1 MEEFLDF
8 KLCYVDDDS
17 EYTGGNLTL
26 YFTELND
33 VTEQWGDDWD
43 DAPYEHNAGTPYE
56 HDYNQPEQGVKDGR
70 GIYPRIKIYKIMI
83 TGGHNIMT
91 PRSKQLNSP
100 YTVQDINKGI
110 VPWLTIMDKK
120 DKAIYV
126 KAGTTLRDTLKALSK
141 SQDYIGL
148 YFGATDAEY
157 KKYLNREWR
166 D

>member
-8 KLCYVDDDS
+8 KLCYVDDNS
-17 EYTGGNLTL
+17 EYPGGDLTL
-26 YFTELND
+26 YFTELDD
-33 VTEQWGDDWD
+33 VTKQWGDDWD

-56 HDYNQPEQGVKDGR
+56 HDYNQPEQGVENGR
-70 GIYPRIKIYKIMI
+70 GIYPRIKIYTIMV

-100 YTVQDINKGI
+100 YTVEDINKGV
-110 VPWLTIMDKK
+110 VPWLTIMNKK
-120 DKAIYV
+120 DKAVYV

-141 SQDYIGL
+141 AQDYIGV
-148 YFGATDAEY
+148 YFEATDDEY

>member
-8 KLCYVDDDS
+8 KLCYVDDNS
-17 EYTGGNLTL
+17 EYPGGDTIL
-26 YFTELND
+26 YFTELDD
-33 VTEQWGDDWD
+33 VTKQWGDDWD
-43 DAPYEHNAGTPYE
+43 DVPYEHNAEPPYE

-70 GIYPRIKIYKIMI
+70 GIYPRIRIYKVMI

-100 YTVQDINKGI
+100 YTVEDINKGI

-120 DKAIYV
+120 DRAVYV
-126 KAGTTLRDTLKALSK
+126 KAGSTLRDTLEALSK
-141 SQDYIGL
+141 SQDYIGV
-148 YFGATDAEY
+148 YFEATDEQY
-157 KKYLNREWR
+157 KKYLDREWR

>member
-1 MEEFLDF
+1 MEDYLDF
-8 KLCYVDDDS
+8 KLCYVDSS
-17 EYTGGNLTL
+17 EYTGEPMTL
-26 YFTELND
+26 YFTELDD
-33 VTEQWGDDWD
+33 VTQQWGDDWD

-70 GIYPRIKIYKIMI
+70 GIYPRIKIYKIML

-91 PRSKQLNSP
+91 PRTKQLNSP
-100 YTVQDINKGI
+100 YTVEDINKGI
-110 VPWLTIMDKK
+110 VPWLTIINKK

-141 SQDYIGL
+141 SQDYIGI
-148 YFGATDAEY
+148 YFEATDDEY

-166 D
+166 G